1 MSATAAVILTH
12 TKVVRPIVACDARG
26 TTKSS
31 FSRASQFRRGRSY
44 MRAHARLRCLFI
56 SPHGVSLFLA
66 SPIAPSWPVHARHLP
81 GVKVNRRHPS
91 LGPPRREDGF
101 SSAARKEARRTRR
114 GRLFRSD
121 PTSNRTSVR
130 ANDGVVQRP
139 RALLSRLPRV

>member
-101 SSAARKEARRTRR
+101 SSAARKEARGGRGVEDFFGQTPRRTAHPFAPMTVSCNARA
-114 GRLFRSD
+114 RS
-121 PTSNRTSVR
+121 
-130 ANDGVVQRP
+130 
-139 RALLSRLPRV
+139 